1 MRTLAYGEH
10 GVEERAS
17 VAAPLHV
24 LVRVEVEHAE
34 RVQLVHRAAHVIQVE
49 LLHTH
54 LQQREDRT
62 APTEHMERGAIN

>member
-17 VAAPLHV
+17 VAAPLHTF
-24 LVRVEVEHAE
+24 VRVEVEHAE
-34 RVQLVHRAAHVIQVE
+34 RVQLVHCAAHVVQVE

-54 LQQREDRT
+54 LQQREDRAT
-62 APTEHMERGAIN
+62 PAEHMEKGAIN